1 MKEKDMHMPA
11 WLCVFGCVLSAGALA
26 CLVLCFVVSVYAL
39 IGFAL
44 CLCLGVAAIL
54 CYKNQWVEMID
65 DNEFIYST
73 MFGNETKYYF
83 SDIESLKQNADSMT
97 LHLKNGKIHIE
108 SCAVISERFANA
120 INSKL

>member
-1 MKEKDMHMPA
+1 MR
-11 WLCVFGCVLSAGALA
+11 FGLRFIGGALA

-44 CLCLGVAAIL
+44 WLCLGGAAIFW
-54 CYKNQWVEMID
+54 YKREWVEMID
-65 DNEFIYST
+65 DNEFIYIT
-73 MFGNETKYYF
+73 MFVNETKYYF
-83 SDIESLKQNADSMT
+83 YDIESLKQNADSMT

-120 INSKL
+120 INSEL

>member
-1 MKEKDMHMPA
+1 MR
-11 WLCVFGCVLSAGALA
+11 FGLRFIGRGISVLSA
-26 CLVLCFVVSVYAL
+26 VLCCVRICVDRLRIMPLPGSR
-39 IGFAL
+39 G
-44 CLCLGVAAIL
+44 IL

>member
-11 WLCVFGCVLSAGALA
+11 WLCVLGCVLLAGALA
-26 CLVLCFVVSVYAL
+26 CLVLCFVVSVYTL

-83 SDIESLKQNADSMT
+83 SDIESLKQSADSMT

>member
-11 WLCVFGCVLSAGALA
+11 WLCVLGCVLLAGALA

-54 CYKNQWVEMID
+54 CYKNQ
-65 DNEFIYST
+65 FIYST

>member
-11 WLCVFGCVLSAGALA
+11 WLCVLGCVLLAGALA

-54 CYKNQWVEMID
+54 CYKNQWVEMI
-65 DNEFIYST
+65 IAPCSAT
-73 MFGNETKYYF
+73 
-83 SDIESLKQNADSMT
+83 KQNT
-97 LHLKNGKIHIE
+97 IFPILK
-108 SCAVISERFANA
+108 A
-120 INSKL
+120 

>member
-1 MKEKDMHMPA
+1 MHMPA
-11 WLCVFGCVLSAGALA
+11 WLCVLGCILLAGALA